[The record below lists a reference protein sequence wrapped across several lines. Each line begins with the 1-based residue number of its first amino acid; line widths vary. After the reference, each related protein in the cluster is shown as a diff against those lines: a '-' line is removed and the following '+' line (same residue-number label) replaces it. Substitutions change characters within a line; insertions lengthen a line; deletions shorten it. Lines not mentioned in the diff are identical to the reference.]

1 MSEQNQPLTDKQLLQ
16 NYVRKMKAKGW
27 QVESASVSMGVSMK
41 KPKRWN
47 RLLIILGLIGLLFGG
62 LGIILLILAV
72 IDYLIKKDRSVFVTA
87 DDLRAGKEP
96 IIASDWN
103 TPMILAGLLIGGFM
117 AMIIFYFVI
126 GLLLG

>member
-96 IIASDWN
+96 IIASDWSM
-103 TPMILAGLLIGGFM
+103 PMILAGLLIGGFM
-117 AMIIFYFVI
+117 ALIMFYFII